1 MMNNIMQEKIIY
13 PQQSDMGS
21 GYGEYIFSNIT
32 LRQALKW
39 FEENLYDWG
48 EITIR
53 FKNGVILR
61 RFDYDLYNSHQF
73 YHHLNGWE
81 YDSLIKKIEFSYCF
95 MNRDIIIYL
104 NK

>member
-1 MMNNIMQEKIIY
+1 MINNTMKENIIY
-13 PQQSDMGS
+13 TQQSDMGS

-48 EITIR
+48 VITIQFR
-53 FKNGVILR
+53 NGDILR
-61 RFDYDLYNSHQF
+61 KFDYDLYNNSQF
-73 YHHLNGWE
+73 YHHLSWE
-81 YDSLIKKIEFSYCF
+81 YNLLIEKIEFNYCF

>member
-1 MMNNIMQEKIIY
+1 MMNNIMQENIIY
-13 PQQSDMGS
+13 TQQSDMGN

-32 LRQALKW
+32 LEQALKW

-48 EITIR
+48 VITIQ
-53 FKNGVILR
+53 FKNGDILR
-61 RFDYDLYNSHQF
+61 KFDYDLYNNSQF
-73 YHHLNGWE
+73 YHHLSWE
-81 YDSLIKKIEFSYCF
+81 YDLLVKKIEFHYCF

>member
-1 MMNNIMQEKIIY
+1 MHEYIIEK
-13 PQQSDMGS
+13 QTCDMGS
-21 GYGEYIFSNIT
+21 GKGEYIFSNIT
-32 LRQALKW
+32 LEQALDW
-39 FEENLYDWG
+39 FEKNLNEWG
-48 EITIR
+48 TIIIK
-53 FKNGVILR
+53 FKNGEILR
-61 RFDYDLYNSHQF
+61 KFDYDLYNSHQF

>member
-21 GYGEYIFSNIT
+21 GYGVYIFSNIT

-48 EITIR
+48 EIIIQ

-61 RFDYDLYNSHQF
+61 RFDYELYNSHQF